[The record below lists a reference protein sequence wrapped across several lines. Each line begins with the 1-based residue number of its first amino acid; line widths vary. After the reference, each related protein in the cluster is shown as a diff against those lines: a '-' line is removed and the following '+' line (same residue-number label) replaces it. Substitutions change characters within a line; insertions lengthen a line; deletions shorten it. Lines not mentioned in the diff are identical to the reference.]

1 MLNVLNKISII
12 RLMKKGLNIIV
23 LLVFFLIGTKMYAGN
38 NEHSN
43 TDPIEKS
50 KTTLQQ
56 SEDYKLF
63 QNFPNP
69 FNPSTKISYKIKKEG
84 NVSLTVFNLVGQ
96 EISVLVNEK
105 QSAGNYEVEFDASE
119 LTSGVY
125 LYKLQINGFTSVKR
139 MTVLK

>member
-1 MLNVLNKISII
+1 
-12 RLMKKGLNIIV
+12 
-23 LLVFFLIGTKMYAGN
+23 MYAGN
-38 NEHSN
+38 NEHFN
-43 TDPIEKS
+43 TDPIEKN
-50 KTTLQQ
+50 KTSFQQ

-69 FNPSTKISYKIKKEG
+69 FNPSTKISYKIKKDG

-96 EISVLVNEK
+96 EVSVLVNEK

-119 LTSGVY
+119 LTTGVY

>member
-1 MLNVLNKISII
+1 MLYVLNKISIL

-38 NEHSN
+38 NEHFN
-43 TDPIEKS
+43 TDPIEKG
-50 KTTLQQ
+50 KTTFQQ

-96 EISVLVNEK
+96 EISMLVNEK

-119 LTSGVY
+119 LTTGVY
-125 LYKLQINGFTSVKR
+125 LYKLQINGYTSVKR

>member
-1 MLNVLNKISII
+1 MLNVLNNISIFRQMI
-12 RLMKKGLNIIV
+12 KGLNIIV

-56 SEDYKLF
+56 SDDYKLF

-96 EISVLVNEK
+96 EVSVLVNEK

-125 LYKLQINGFTSVKR
+125 LYKLQVNGYTSVKR